1 MSGQRVFEL
10 PKGKAGGPLPFP
22 ERWAVRA
29 VDPEVAGRI
38 AAELDAPLLMGKL
51 LALRGF
57 SDGSQARVFLDAR
70 LDGLHD
76 PFLMKGMEEAVS
88 HLVHTIKSEQP
99 IGVYGDYDVDGISAA
114 SLLISFFRA
123 LGVRVPYYI
132 PNRMREGYGLHSP
145 GLEHL
150 LSQGCNTVVTV
161 DCGIASFHAVAEAA
175 RMGIHLIIT
184 DHHSP
189 SERVPDAFAVLN
201 PLQPGCGYPFKGL
214 CGVGI
219 AFKLATAVRRRLREE
234 GFQGELP
241 NLKQFLDF
249 VALGTVADVVPLV
262 DENHIFVRTGLEIL
276 SPAQGREDAPL
287 PVTDSRKAGIR
298 ALQAAADLKA
308 DSLTAGHIG
317 FVLAPRLN
325 AAGRVGDPNVGV
337 ELLTSEDLT
346 QARVHAERLEEWNR
360 QRRELQEEAFEMAV
374 GQLEIEPPAE
384 EKMTI
389 VLASDR
395 WHPGV
400 IGIVASKLAE
410 KHCRPVVL
418 IHLDGNEGKGSGR
431 SVPSFHLYDA
441 LRRCSD
447 LLLQFGGHK
456 EAAGLSIRRESVD
469 AFRQRFEKIAEE
481 FIEPG
486 FFEPELELDA
496 AVNFSEL
503 EYPLVERLEKMAPF
517 GTGNPQPVFGTAGV
531 EMAGSPQFVGRDGS
545 HLKLVLRHMG
555 VTHEAIGFGMGA
567 LSKSSNLLEGKLDV
581 AYSAGINRW
590 RGRNR
595 VQLEIRA
602 MRPAKG

>member
-201 PLQPGCGYPFKGL
+201 PLQPGCGYPF
-214 CGVGI
+214 
-219 AFKLATAVRRRLREE
+219 
-234 GFQGELP
+234 QG
-241 NLKQFLDF
+241 
-249 VALGTVADVVPLV
+249 AM
-262 DENHIFVRTGLEIL
+262 R
-276 SPAQGREDAPL
+276 
-287 PVTDSRKAGIR
+287 
-298 ALQAAADLKA
+298 
-308 DSLTAGHIG
+308 
-317 FVLAPRLN
+317 
-325 AAGRVGDPNVGV
+325 
-337 ELLTSEDLT
+337 
-346 QARVHAERLEEWNR
+346 
-360 QRRELQEEAFEMAV
+360 
-374 GQLEIEPPAE
+374 
-384 EKMTI
+384 
-389 VLASDR
+389 
-395 WHPGV
+395 
-400 IGIVASKLAE
+400 
-410 KHCRPVVL
+410 
-418 IHLDGNEGKGSGR
+418 
-431 SVPSFHLYDA
+431 
-441 LRRCSD
+441 
-447 LLLQFGGHK
+447 
-456 EAAGLSIRRESVD
+456 
-469 AFRQRFEKIAEE
+469 
-481 FIEPG
+481 
-486 FFEPELELDA
+486 
-496 AVNFSEL
+496 
-503 EYPLVERLEKMAPF
+503 
-517 GTGNPQPVFGTAGV
+517 
-531 EMAGSPQFVGRDGS
+531 GRDC
-545 HLKLVLRHMG
+545 L
-555 VTHEAIGFGMGA
+555 
-567 LSKSSNLLEGKLDV
+567 
-581 AYSAGINRW
+581 
-590 RGRNR
+590 
-595 VQLEIRA
+595 
-602 MRPAKG
+602 